1 MFLFYLIF
9 LYFSS
14 KFPKTISKISKAQF
28 LQKNE
33 LLYQGFCGKYLI
45 KY

>member
-1 MFLFYLIF
+1 MFLFYPIF

-33 LLYQGFCGKYLI
+33 LLYQQAIEEDLMKY
-45 KY
+45 